1 MSNSIDVCKQNIFA
15 FLGSGEG
22 KRFLIPDYQRRYDWG
37 KDEVTTFF
45 DDIVDFVLNSK
56 DKSDSTYFL
65 GSVITFKNSRG
76 EHEIIDGQQRLT
88 TIYLLLRAIYA
99 DLEHQN
105 YKSSEINNYIS
116 KIAPLIW
123 EVKPNTTDIADPT
136 AIMIRN
142 EAVFDAEQKKFVEI
156 LATGKSD
163 ETATDNY
170 SCNYRLLQGL
180 YEKFC
185 CDNKSDIIYDF
196 IGKFLRRVILLPIC
210 AGDLDSALMIFSTL
224 NNRGLQL
231 SDADI
236 FKARIYN
243 QLEEADRAEFVEK
256 WKDLQVRCERAKE
269 TVQKLFAYYMF
280 CVRAEAGDICTT
292 TSGVRKYFL
301 NPERCANL
309 LYDREL
315 LVKLDKILRLC
326 EFINIDQSPE
336 SEDWAKQ
343 TDICNAIDVLKYYP
357 NEWWKYP
364 VILYYLKH
372 SAHERFFAN
381 FASFLKILG
390 VKLLSRYLEK
400 PALNS
405 VKGPILKL
413 NADIVNNMLPTFA
426 WFDDIPEDTVR
437 KKIIRP
443 NGKEVRMMLAM
454 MAYSKQTDR
463 LPLTWEIEHIL
474 PVHHDPAYITG
485 HTEEFVKDA
494 IEHIGNK
501 LPIEKRLNI
510 VASNNFLATKRNE
523 YKKSKIAMVKEF
535 AESTSSNDWRC
546 EEIIGRDN
554 KFADSLLGLFSRYS
568 DEYERLRQ

>member
-1 MSNSIDVCKQNIFA
+1 MSNSIDVCRMCIREFFETAKKKQ
-15 FLGSGEG
+15 
-22 KRFLIPDYQRRYDWG
+22 FLIPDYQRRYDWG

-45 DDIVDFVLNSK
+45 DDIVDFVENSK
-56 DKSDSTYFL
+56 DNDDATYFL
-65 GSVITFKNSRG
+65 GSVITFENSRG
-76 EHEIIDGQQRLT
+76 EQEIIDGQQRLT
-88 TIYLLLRAIYA
+88 TIYLLLRTIYA
-99 DLEHQN
+99 DLEHQHLDTD
-105 YKSSEINNYIS
+105 ERDNYIS
-116 KIAPLIW
+116 TIIPMIWRVKRHTKKIS
-123 EVKPNTTDIADPT
+123 DQM
-136 AIMIRN
+136 AILIRN
-142 EAVFDAEQKKFVEI
+142 EAVFDAEQKKFAEI

-163 ETATDNY
+163 ENATDNY
-170 SCNYRLLQGL
+170 SRNYSLLQRL

-185 CDNKSDIIYDF
+185 RDHEPSVINDF
-196 IGKFLRRVILLPIC
+196 IGKLLENVILLPIS
-210 AGDLDSALMIFSTL
+210 AGDQDSALMIFSTL

-236 FKARIYN
+236 FKAKIYN
-243 QLEEADRAEFVEK
+243 QLDEADRAEFVEK
-256 WKDLQVRCERAKE
+256 WKDLQVRCDRANE

-280 CVRAEAGDICTT
+280 CVRAEAGDVCTT
-292 TSGVRKYFL
+292 TPGVRKYFL
-301 NPERCANL
+301 DPGRYANL
-309 LYDREL
+309 LIDKKL

-336 SEDWAKQ
+336 REDWAKQ
-343 TDICNAIDVLKYYP
+343 TDICNAIDVLKCYP

-405 VKGPILKL
+405 VKSPILKL
-413 NADIVNNMLPTFA
+413 NADIVNNMLPSFA
-426 WFDDIPEDTVR
+426 CFDDIPEDTLK
-437 KKIIRP
+437 KKIISP

-463 LPLTWEIEHIL
+463 LPSTWEIEHIL
-474 PVHHDPAYITG
+474 PVRHDPAYIKG
-485 HTEEFVKDA
+485 HAEKVVKDA

-501 LPIEKRLNI
+501 LPLEKRLNI

-535 AESTSSNDWRC
+535 AESTYLNDWRY
-546 EEIIGRDN
+546 EEIIGRD
-554 KFADSLLGLFSRYS
+554 KAFANSLLSLFSGYG
-568 DEYERLRQ
+568 DEYEKLRQ